1 MSSTQT
7 AKPGSTRL
15 EARTSSTSRAKG
27 ASRQGVRTLDPQEAA
42 LYLGIAQSTLYAEKH
57 T

>member
-1 MSSTQT
+1 MSSTRT
-7 AKPGSTRL
+7 VKPGSTRSGVQ
-15 EARTSSTSRAKG
+15 TSSTSRAKG